1 MRIVDFEPRHAEA
14 WRTLNEAWISRHFAL
29 EPADE
34 AVLGDPVGKVLAP
47 GGHIF
52 MVEGPDGAPAGC
64 VGLKAMDDG
73 GFEVIKMTVAES
85 ARGTGL
91 GRRLMQACID
101 RAKASGAPRLF
112 LETNGALG
120 PALGLYRAMGFV
132 DIPPRDSD
140 YSRCDV
146 WMELVFSGELARPD
160 GRRPT

>member
-1 MRIVDFEPRHAEA
+1 MRIVDFEPRHATA
-14 WRTLNEAWISRHFAL
+14 WKALNEAWITRHFAL
-29 EPADE
+29 EAADE

-52 MVEGPDGAPAGC
+52 MAETETGEPMGC

-73 GFEVIKMTVAES
+73 GFEVVKMTVAEA

-91 GRRLMQACID
+91 GRRLMQACIE
-101 RAKASGAPRLF
+101 RARASGAPRLY

-120 PALGLYRAMGFV
+120 PALGLYRAVGFT
-132 DIPPRDSD
+132 DIPPRDTL

-146 WMELVFSGELARPD
+146 WMELVFPAE
-160 GRRPT
+160 